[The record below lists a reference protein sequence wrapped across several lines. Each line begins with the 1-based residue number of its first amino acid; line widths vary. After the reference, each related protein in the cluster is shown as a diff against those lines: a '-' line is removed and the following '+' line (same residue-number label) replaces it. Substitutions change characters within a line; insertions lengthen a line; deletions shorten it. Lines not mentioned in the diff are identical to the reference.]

1 MAPLEADPDECR
13 KVFSGLR
20 TCRDMIEKELQIALP
35 GLSMGMSNDWREAV
49 ECGSTLIRVGSSIFH
64 KE

>member
-1 MAPLEADPDECR
+1 MA
-13 KVFSGLR
+13 VFWQ
-20 TCRDMIEKELQIALP
+20 MILLHHFYILVELDVKLP

-49 ECGSTLIRVGSSIFH
+49 GCGSTLIRVGSSIFH